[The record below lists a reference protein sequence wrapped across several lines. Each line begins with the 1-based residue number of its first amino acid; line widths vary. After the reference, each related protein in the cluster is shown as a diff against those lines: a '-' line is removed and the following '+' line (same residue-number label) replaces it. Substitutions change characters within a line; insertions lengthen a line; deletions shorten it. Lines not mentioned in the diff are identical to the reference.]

1 MRRVSARPPFTN
13 GPQRGHA
20 LLPLTL
26 WFMLSGAALAQG
38 GGIAQASLGRD
49 VFVAGAAP
57 AVRDPVAGDLF
68 AAGGDVAIEA
78 AVAGDVTAG
87 GGTLRLDAAVGGS
100 LQAAGGHVTV
110 LGTVARDARVAGG
123 QIELGPQSV
132 VGGNVWAAG
141 GHLRL
146 LGTVKGDVHV
156 AGGRVLVDGPVG
168 GDLIAGSGELA
179 LGPHARIA
187 GVLRHRGG
195 IVHRDEAAQVGGGIR
210 SWPGWWRNRAPE
222 VRVMHPA
229 GPGVGWG
236 WTLALA
242 LLAALLLA
250 LTPGFQT
257 RVGRTL
263 WQRPVASVALGLA
276 WLVCAPLVLLVLLVT
291 VIGIPLTLLG
301 AMLYLLLLPLAYV
314 STAIAVGDGA
324 LRAAGRTDPPW
335 AWRVAAT
342 ALLLFGLWQAT
353 RLPWLGVVLSL
364 LALLAGLGALALQLR
379 RKPAG

>member
-1 MRRVSARPPFTN
+1 MRHVSARAPSTT
-13 GPQRGHA
+13 GPQRGRA
-20 LLPLTL
+20 LLPLLTL
-26 WFMLSGAALAQG
+26 WLLLSGAALAQG
-38 GGIAQASLGRD
+38 DGIARASLWQD
-49 VFVAGAAP
+49 VFIAGAAP
-57 AVRDPVAGDLF
+57 AVREPVQGDLF
-68 AAGGDVAIEA
+68 VAGGAVTIEA

-100 LQAAGGHVTV
+100 LQAAGGHITV
-110 LGTVARDARVAGG
+110 LGAVERDARVAGG

-132 VGGNVWAAG
+132 VGGNLWAAG

-156 AGGRVLVDGPVG
+156 AGGRVLIDGPVG
-168 GDLIAGSGELA
+168 GDVIAGSGELA

-187 GVLRHRGG
+187 GVLRHHGG
-195 IVHRDEAAQVGGGIR
+195 IVRRDEAAQVGGGIR
-210 SWPGWWRNRAPE
+210 SWSWWFGREPDL
-222 VRVMHPA
+222 RVMQPPGA
-229 GPGVGWG
+229 GVGWG

-263 WQRPVASVALGLA
+263 WQRPVASVALGVA

-301 AMLYLLLLPLAYV
+301 AMLYMLLLPWAYV
-314 STAIAVGDGA
+314 SAAIALGDAA
-324 LRAAGRTDPPW
+324 LRAAGRADPPW
-335 AWRVAAT
+335 AWRVVAA
-342 ALLLFGLWQAT
+342 ALLLVGLWQAR
-353 RLPWLGVVLSL
+353 RLPWLGAALSM
-364 LALLAGLGALALQLR
+364 LALLAGLGALVLQLR